1 MPSVIFTVRV
11 TFGSQ
16 LYVKRYAEVLQ
27 TTNSV
32 EAFVRT
38 IWELVGGGKRPNV
51 ADDGVRIC

>member
-1 MPSVIFTVRV
+1 MLSILFELRL
-11 TFGSQ
+11 TFVLQ